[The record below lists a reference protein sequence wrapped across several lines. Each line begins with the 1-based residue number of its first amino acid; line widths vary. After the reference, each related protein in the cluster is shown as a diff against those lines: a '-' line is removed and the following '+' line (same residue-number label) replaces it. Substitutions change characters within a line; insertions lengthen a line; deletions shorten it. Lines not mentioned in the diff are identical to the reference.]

1 MKCRLPIIALA
12 IALMALTACEQS
24 KTNTPPKIKPT
35 NYFGAYARVFN
46 TLGETGQIIRAEL
59 DKTQP
64 AALKSTLEPKLKLT
78 EETLI
83 KAKDATPVDKP
94 KLPKLADMLL
104 DSTQELLTAYSKA
117 SGDKSLN
124 PDTRKTALER
134 QLQGHRQALLY
145 MGRALDKLEDESMAA
160 EIAARAGDK
169 NYSYW
174 FRHYNAEAKVMLRAT
189 QKARG
194 EASAAVA
201 QLQKA
206 LQGIEAYAKEQGE
219 SINPDFKTY
228 CLHAKAFADAAGRWQ
243 GTPGADSLKAVEQ
256 AFNKLIVQ
264 GNKLFGRE
272 ARGTL
277 K

>member
-1 MKCRLPIIALA
+1 MKYRLPIIAVA

-24 KTNTPPKIKPT
+24 KTRPPETKPT
-35 NYFGAYARVFN
+35 HYFGAYALVFN
-46 TLGETGQIIRAEL
+46 TLGETGQSIKAEL

-64 AALKSTLEPKLKLT
+64 DALDSSLEPKLKLA
-78 EETLI
+78 EEALV
-83 KAKDATPVDKP
+83 KAKEATPVDKP
-94 KLPKLADMLL
+94 KLPKLANMLL
-104 DSTQELLTAYSKA
+104 DSTKELLTAYNKTRD
-117 SGDKSLN
+117 DKSLN
-124 PDTRKTALER
+124 PETRKRALER
-134 QLQGHRQALLY
+134 QLQGHRQAIRY
-145 MGRALDKLEDESMAA
+145 FGRALDKLEDENMAA
-160 EIAARAGDK
+160 EIAALAEDK

-174 FRHYNAEAKVMLRAT
+174 FRHYNAEAKLMLLTALE
-189 QKARG
+189 ARG
-194 EASAAVA
+194 EASAAVT

-206 LQGIEAYAKEQGE
+206 LRGIKAYAKEQGE

-228 CLHAKAFADAAGRWQ
+228 CLHAKAFADTAGHWQ
-243 GTPGADSLKAVEQ
+243 DTPGADSLKAMEQ

>member
-1 MKCRLPIIALA
+1 MKCRLPIIAVA
-12 IALMALTACEQS
+12 IALMALTACEQT
-24 KTNTPPKIKPT
+24 KTKPPETKPT
-35 NYFGAYARVFN
+35 HYFGAYARVFN
-46 TLGETGQIIRAEL
+46 TLGETGQIIRTEL

-64 AALKSTLEPKLKLT
+64 AAIESTLEPKLKLAK
-78 EETLI
+78 EALF
-83 KAKDATPVDKP
+83 KAKEATPADKP
-94 KLPKLADMLL
+94 KLPKLAAMLF
-104 DSTQELLTAYSKA
+104 DSTKELLTAYSKA
-117 SGDKSLN
+117 REDKSLN
-124 PDTRKTALER
+124 PETRKRSLER
-134 QLQGHRQALLY
+134 QLQGHRQAILY

-174 FRHYNAEAKVMLRAT
+174 FRHYNAEAKLMLRAAHE
-189 QKARG
+189 ARG
-194 EASAAVA
+194 EASAALA

-243 GTPGADSLKAVEQ
+243 GTPGADSLKAMEQ

>member
-1 MKCRLPIIALA
+1 MKCRFPLITVA
-12 IALMALTACEQS
+12 IAIMALTACEQT
-24 KTNTPPKIKPT
+24 KTPETKPT
-35 NYFGAYARVFN
+35 HCFGAYARVFN
-46 TLGETGQIIRAEL
+46 TLGETGQIIRTEL

-64 AALKSTLEPKLKLT
+64 AAIESTLEPKLKLAK
-78 EETLI
+78 EALF
-83 KAKDATPVDKP
+83 KAKEATPADKP
-94 KLPKLADMLL
+94 KLPKLAAMLF
-104 DSTQELLTAYSKA
+104 DSTKELLTAYSKA
-117 SGDKSLN
+117 REDKSLN
-124 PDTRKTALER
+124 PETRKRSLER
-134 QLQGHRQALLY
+134 QLQGHRQAILY

-169 NYSYW
+169 NYGYW
-174 FRHYNAEAKVMLRAT
+174 FRHYNAEAKLMLRAA
-189 QKARG
+189 QEARG

-206 LQGIEAYAKEQGE
+206 LQGIEAYAKERGE

-228 CLHAKAFADAAGRWQ
+228 CLHAKAFADTANNWQ
-243 GTPGADSLKAVEQ
+243 GTPDPDSLKTMEQ

-264 GNKLFGRE
+264 GNELFGRD